1 MELAVLTDIIKETK
15 SNWRFIFESPLYDEI
30 KFTPGQLVQL
40 VAKPYGPSEGVDS
53 IQRNYSVASWPDG
66 SNQFELIITYLKG
79 GKMSEYLFNEA
90 KIGDEFAYRGPMG
103 IFTLPE
109 KIDRDI
115 FFVSTGSAGYV
126 DFNINPIRAGM
137 KTPVKCWIHTH
148 PFGSAY
154 FSGTDIRTVRIW
166 KPLMET
172 AYVLGGE
179 DHFGFWF
186 DDAPNELE
194 IWNNGEVVRTQTCG
208 TLGEEE

>member
-1 MELAVLTDIIKETK
+1 MKIEN
-15 SNWRFIFESPLYDEI
+15 SNNNKIEQTGI
-30 KFTPGQLVQL
+30 
-40 VAKPYGPSEGVDS
+40 
-53 IQRNYSVASWPDG
+53 
-66 SNQFELIITYLKG
+66 
-79 GKMSEYLFNEA
+79 
-90 KIGDEFAYRGPMG
+90 IGDEGMDLRNQAIDHIERAWVNIVGRVFRQTPVSKIEDLEELHHNVELHKAIWYASTE
-103 IFTLPE
+103 ILPHLE
-109 KIDRDI
+109 VQVIVDARNEI
-115 FFVSTGSAGYV
+115 FVSTGSAGYV

-166 KPLMET
+166 KPLMKT

-186 DDAPNELE
+186 NDAPNELE
-194 IWNNGEVVRTQTCG
+194 IWNDGEVVRTQTWG

>member
-1 MELAVLTDIIKETK
+1 MIKLGRIK
-15 SNWRFIFESPLYDEI
+15 DHFFDEI
-30 KFTPGQLVQL
+30 NNDDDGYDKYLEDLQILRHEAEHYIDAYYEQGMDIKDLFEHIWHSSTEILNGLEVQ
-40 VAKPYGPSEGVDS
+40 VVIDS
-53 IQRNYSVASWPDG
+53 ND
-66 SNQFELIITYLKG
+66 
-79 GKMSEYLFNEA
+79 
-90 KIGDEFAYRGPMG
+90 
-103 IFTLPE
+103 
-109 KIDRDI
+109 DI
-115 FFVSTGSAGYV
+115 YISSGSAGYV
-126 DFNINPIRAGM
+126 DFQIFPAGI
-137 KTPVKCWIHTH
+137 KLPVKCWIHTH

-194 IWNNGEVVRTQTCG
+194 IWNDGEVVRTQTWG